1 MAKSGS
7 LPRGELLSKACR
19 LGCQLGLCIR
29 ETHQAGMARIMS
41 SQVLRNWAALTV
53 RLRVSSRV
61 NVMVSW
67 SRPHLTPFSVV
78 R

>member
-7 LPRGELLSKACR
+7 LPRGELLSRAWR
-19 LGCQLGLCIR
+19 LGCQLGIFIK
-29 ETHQAGMARIMS
+29 ETHQSGMARNMS
-41 SQVLRNWAALTV
+41 SQELRNRVALTV
-53 RLRVSSRV
+53 RFRLSSRV
-61 NVMVSW
+61 KVMDSW